1 MVTNPTQRGAG
12 DVWVWGG
19 GSAAA
24 WELRVAVGEC
34 GAVRPPAALSR
45 QGIPGGAAVA
55 TAQRSPAEPP

>member
-1 MVTNPTQRGAG
+1 MELMVTNPTQRGAG

-45 QGIPGGAAVA
+45 QGKE
-55 TAQRSPAEPP
+55 QSLHQLRCL

>member
-1 MVTNPTQRGAG
+1 MELMVTNPTQRGVG

-45 QGIPGGAAVA
+45 QGKE
-55 TAQRSPAEPP
+55 QSLHQLRCL